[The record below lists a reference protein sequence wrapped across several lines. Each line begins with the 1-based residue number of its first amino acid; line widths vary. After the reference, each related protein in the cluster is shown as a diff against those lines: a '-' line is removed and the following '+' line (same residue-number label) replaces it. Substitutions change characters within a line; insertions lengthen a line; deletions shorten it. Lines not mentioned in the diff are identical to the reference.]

1 MTCSAMLLA
10 AVTALPSPNPPLPT
24 TIVEAPGARLVL
36 ETASTP
42 QERTR
47 GLMSR
52 TSLPPH
58 TGMIFVFDA
67 DAPIS
72 FWMKDTLVSLDM
84 VFVASDGIVR
94 EVFAKVPVLSPN
106 TPDGDIPL
114 ESGRARYV
122 IELPAGEAARDG
134 IVPGVRLRFARAP

>member
-1 MTCSAMLLA
+1 MFGAMLLA
-10 AVTALPSPNPPLPT
+10 AATVLPSPNPPLPMT
-24 TIVEAPGARLVL
+24 LVEAPGAQLRL

-42 QERTR
+42 AERAR

-52 TSLPPH
+52 TFIPPH

-72 FWMKDTLVSLDM
+72 FWMKDTLVPLDM
-84 VFVASDGIVR
+84 VFVASDGVVR
-94 EVFAKVPVLSPN
+94 KIFADVPVLSPN
-106 TPDGDIPL
+106 VPDADIPL
-114 ESGRARYV
+114 ESASARYV